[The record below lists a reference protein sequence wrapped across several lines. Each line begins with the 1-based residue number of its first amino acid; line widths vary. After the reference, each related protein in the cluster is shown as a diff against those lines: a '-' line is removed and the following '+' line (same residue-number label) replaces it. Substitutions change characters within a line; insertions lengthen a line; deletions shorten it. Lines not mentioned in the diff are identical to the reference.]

1 LKKTILCI
9 CPYIFEEK
17 MGSIFIEI
25 TNENQLSVQE
35 YVRFA
40 GIKEQVEK
48 LMERSKIK
56 EALGESEKNLS
67 GLSIDLTIKYT
78 IEKRS

>member
-1 LKKTILCI
+1 
-9 CPYIFEEK
+9 

-35 YVRFA
+35 YVRLA

-48 LMERSKIK
+48 LMESTKIN
-56 EALGESEKNLS
+56 EALGEYEKNLR

>member
-1 LKKTILCI
+1 
-9 CPYIFEEK
+9 

-25 TNENQLSVQE
+25 TNENQLSVQD

-40 GIKEQVEK
+40 CIKEQVEK
-48 LMERSKIK
+48 LMESAKIK
-56 EALGESEKNLS
+56 EALGEHEKNLR